1 MITLPYDHTT
11 APAPDIR
18 PTRLD
23 VDALLL
29 GSAALTA
36 KVRRDVIDALESA
49 DLLNGGKMSSPTD
62 ALGRL
67 SITDVDRAIAR
78 FKGSVRMEV
87 KSILSAVGALAPAG
101 SRDLN
106 APR

>member
-1 MITLPYDHTT
+1 MSTLPHDHTT
-11 APAPDIR
+11 APAPDNR

-49 DLLNGGKMSSPTD
+49 DLLNGGKMSSPTN

-67 SITDVDRAIAR
+67 SVTEVDRGPITR
-78 FKGSVRMEV
+78 
-87 KSILSAVGALAPAG
+87 
-101 SRDLN
+101 
-106 APR
+106 

>member
-1 MITLPYDHTT
+1 MSILPHDHTT
-11 APAPDIR
+11 APAPDNR

-67 SITDVDRAIAR
+67 SITKVDRAIAR
-78 FKGSVRMEV
+78 FEGSIRMEV
-87 KSILSAVGALAPAG
+87 KSILSAVGALAP
-101 SRDLN
+101 
-106 APR
+106 

>member
-1 MITLPYDHTT
+1 MSTLPYDHTT
-11 APAPDIR
+11 APAPDNR

-29 GSAALTA
+29 GSVALTA

-67 SITDVDRAIAR
+67 SITGVDRAIAR
-78 FKGSVRMEV
+78 FEESVRIEV
-87 KSILSAVGALAPAG
+87 KSHLLAVGALTPPT
-101 SRDLN
+101 DL
-106 APR
+106 